1 MAAADYPP
9 YDAGSYASTYETDL
23 GQKLWLWLN
32 REVNVVRMET
42 ASDLSRPAAE
52 ALDEPLLT
60 DFGAAI
66 LDDRVKQMI
75 GHMIRQVLER
85 RGYVIDQ
92 QNVKVTS
99 GAPFSRATRYKRR
112 DNTTFHVFRAGNG
125 RQVALTA
132 RRDGG
137 GSLPPPEDGGT
148 WRYDRSFDGELR
160 GRVAYGVPDWKQAC
174 EDVTKQGF
182 HLYHQGRLLRAAR

>member
-1 MAAADYPP
+1 MATADHPP

-23 GQKLWLWLN
+23 GQRLWLWLN
-32 REVNVVRMET
+32 SEVNVVRLET
-42 ASDLSRPAAE
+42 ASNLGRPAAE
-52 ALDEPLLT
+52 ALDEALLVE
-60 DFGAAI
+60 FGEAI
-66 LDDRVKQMI
+66 LDDRVKQML

-132 RRDGG
+132 RRDA
-137 GSLPPPEDGGT
+137 GSILPPPSGGDA
-148 WRYDRSFDGELR
+148 WWYDRSFDGELR
-160 GRVAYGVPDWKQAC
+160 GRVAFGVPDWKQAC
-174 EDVTKQGF
+174 EDVARQGF
-182 HLYHQGRLLRAAR
+182 HLYHQERLLRAAR